1 MIKKFFLS
9 KSNLF
14 NSLFNDLEIP
24 IMIFSTDFKILECN
38 LYFKKILPVGYELND
53 FLKDNENFY
62 SYLKKVLKEKVVKAI
77 LRIHLGSE
85 TENEFEVHFFYRE
98 NKIYCYLYPIRDP
111 TKANFSILMD
121 YLPLGIAIHQNH
133 QIVFVNKQALKLL
146 NAQEEKQLIGKNISE
161 FVKPDYQPIVQ
172 KRVQNIYNKDEEA
185 PPIEEVLLTLDKK
198 PIIAEVRAK
207 KIHWNHQPAVLV
219 IFQDVSQQHHKRNFA
234 EKSIVLLEKIIQ
246 EEEVEKVLREL
257 LETFQ
262 IVLRSQLICIWFDE
276 PVNEKNIDDLL
287 NTKKYHIIA
296 NKQED
301 KYLSDWQ
308 RIISHLDSPIR
319 KNLLNK
325 KPVFFR
331 NILQEISDP
340 QLQQIFIEYSIISYW
355 CMPFVNKFNQ
365 CFGLLINYFG
375 IEQNIAEVEIEY
387 LYQASVLCSLIIE
400 RNKIEREN
408 FLLSQI
414 SRKAND
420 LILLINQEN
429 VITWYNEKLKHYFPF
444 LNKNQDIIS
453 FIHSLS
459 IDSKDKDW
467 IVKKI
472 YLKESFKSEIE
483 VLIKNEKKYFQFTF
497 EVLKNS
503 HEEIL
508 SYYCI
513 LQDITKEVEYE
524 KQLIESKNIAEK
536 NAQIKSEFLSIM
548 SHEIRTPLNVIIGIV
563 QLLLENHPRED
574 QLDDLKLLKSS
585 SEHLLSLLN
594 DILDYN
600 KIELRKLELQ
610 FEPFD
615 LRELIIKIVEMFEP
629 QIEEKKLFFSCEIA
643 ENLPQNVVGD
653 PTRLNQILINIISNA
668 IKFTEKGSIKFIVK
682 PIEFVQ
688 DKVKIRFE
696 VEDTGIG
703 IPKDKLMDIFE
714 PFKQLDASKT
724 RRHFGSGLG
733 LAITKKLVDL
743 FNGKILV
750 ESEVHKGTRV
760 IIDLPFQIQTNIPK
774 EKEQK
779 EKEMQHDT
787 IKVLIVE
794 DYYPNLLIT
803 QKFLEIWKIQSDFA
817 TNGEEAIHKVRQNH
831 YDVILMDLHMP
842 IMDGYTA
849 TQKIREFNQDI
860 PIIAVTAS
868 ALEDISEKMQKFG
881 LTDVIIKPFKP
892 DDLYKKII
900 HYAKKNNPEKSTS
913 DFSI

>member
-1 MIKKFFLS
+1 MKKFFLS
-9 KSNLF
+9 KPNLF
-14 NSLFNDLEIP
+14 HPIFNDLEIP
-24 IMIFSTDFKILECN
+24 LLIFSTDFNVLEYN
-38 LYFKKILPVGYELND
+38 LYFKKMLPVGYELNQ
-53 FLKDNENFY
+53 FIKDNENFFL
-62 SYLKKVLKEKVVKAI
+62 YLKKVLKEKIVKAI
-77 LRIHLGSE
+77 LNIDFGGQTH
-85 TENEFEVHFFYRE
+85 NEFEVHFIYRE
-98 NKIYCYLYPIRDP
+98 NKIYCYFYPIRDP

-121 YLPLGIAIHQNH
+121 YLPLGIVIHQNH
-133 QIVFVNKQALKLL
+133 QIVFVNKKALKLL
-146 NAQEEKQLIGKNISE
+146 NAQEEQLIGKNISE
-161 FVKPDYQPIVQ
+161 FVKQEYQPIVQ

-185 PPIEEVLLTLDKK
+185 PPIEEVLLTIDKK
-198 PIIAEVRAK
+198 PFIAEVRAK
-207 KIHWNHQPAVLV
+207 KIFWNHQPAILV
-219 IFQDVSQQHHKRNFA
+219 IFHDVSQQVHKRNFA
-234 EKSIVLLEKIIQ
+234 EKSIVLLEKIVQ
-246 EEEVEKVLREL
+246 EDELDKILREL
-257 LETFQ
+257 LQTFE
-262 IVLRSQLICIWFDE
+262 IVLRAQLVCIWFDD
-276 PVNEKNIDDLL
+276 PVNAENIDDLI
-287 NTKKYHIIA
+287 NAKKFHIIT
-296 NKQED
+296 NKQQE
-301 KYLSDWQ
+301 KYLIDWQ
-308 RIISHLDSPIR
+308 SIISHSDSPVR

-340 QLQQIFIEYSIISYW
+340 RLQQIFIEYSVISYW
-355 CMPFVNKFNQ
+355 AIPFVNKFNE

-400 RNKIEREN
+400 RHKIEREN

-444 LNKNQDIIS
+444 LNKNQDFVS
-453 FIHSLS
+453 FIQSLS
-459 IDSKDKDW
+459 INPKDKEF
-467 IVKKI
+467 ILRKI
-472 YLKESFKSEIE
+472 YLKESFKGEIE
-483 VLIKNEKKYFQFTF
+483 VLINNEKKYFRFTF
-497 EVLKNS
+497 DVLKNS
-503 HEEIL
+503 YEEIL

-524 KQLIESKNIAEK
+524 KQLIEARNIAEK

-600 KIELRKLELQ
+600 KIELQKLELQ
-610 FEPFD
+610 IHPFD
-615 LRELIIKIVEMFEP
+615 LRELLIRIVEMFQT
-629 QIEEKKLFFSCEIA
+629 QIEEKKLDFYYEFDKS
-643 ENLPQNVVGD
+643 LPKNILGD

-668 IKFTEKGSIKFIVK
+668 IKFTEEGSIKFIVR
-682 PIEFVQ
+682 PIEFIN

-703 IPKDKLMDIFE
+703 IPKDKMMDMFE

-724 RRHFGSGLG
+724 RRHLGSGLG
-733 LAITKKLVDL
+733 LTITKKLVDL
-743 FNGKILV
+743 FNGKIHI
-750 ESEVHKGTRV
+750 ESEVHKGTKV
-760 IIDLPFQIQTNIPK
+760 MIDLTFQIHTHPQK
-774 EKEQK
+774 EKEVK
-779 EKEMQHDT
+779 EKEMQDDT

-803 QKFLEIWKIQSDFA
+803 QKFLEIWKIHSDFA

-842 IMDGYTA
+842 IMDGYVA
-849 TQKIREFNQDI
+849 TQKIREFNQDV

-868 ALEDISEKMQKFG
+868 ALEDITEKIQKFG